1 MENIHMYQAT
11 LYQYNQR
18 SEILIPER
26 RGTTYYGPDNHK
38 PLVVYRGLNIDIDF
52 FVKDTD
58 NKSQSIYNKTYI
70 ATIVDRTN
78 GAQVLQKSMN
88 PVDADSGK
96 LVLHLDNA
104 ETFLLDA
111 KLHDLIVTYNITDQ
125 TGNYGGTSDRNM
137 RLTFVVDVRDQ
148 GLLKIVESN
157 TVTTFNIDGANR
169 VGSRMSGP
177 AQNSMERYQVQTA
190 AVYMTNYTGVY
201 KFQATLSVQPTEN
214 DYFEVPAQS
223 YTVSAKTGIVYHN
236 FYGNYQFVRLV
247 HTPDSGNTGT
257 LDKVVYRS

>member
-11 LYQYNQR
+11 IYQYNQR

-58 NKSQSIYNKTYI
+58 NKRQAIHNKTYV
-70 ATIVDRTN
+70 ATVVDRAN
-78 GAQVLQKSMN
+78 GAQVLQKNMN
-88 PVDADSGK
+88 PIDYDTGK
-96 LVLHLDNA
+96 LVLHLDHE

-111 KLHDLIVTYNITDQ
+111 KLHDLIVTYNVTDQ
-125 TGNYGGTSDRNM
+125 AGNYGGTSDRNM

-148 GLLKIVESN
+148 SLLNITDSS
-157 TVTTFNIDGANR
+157 TVATFNIDGDDR
-169 VGSRMSGP
+169 VGSRMAGP
-177 AQNSMERYQVQTA
+177 AQNSNKQGLQTA
-190 AVYMTNYTGVY
+190 VVHMTNYTGVY
-201 KFQATLSVQPTEN
+201 KFQATLSIQPTEV
-214 DYFEVPAQS
+214 DYFDVPSQS
-223 YTVSAKTGIVYHN
+223 YTVSAKTGLVYHN

-247 HTPDSGNTGT
+247 HTPDSSNTGT